1 MAATGFKAVSYTTD
15 AGTVGRIRLSQDAQT
30 FTGQGTLVAAVTD
43 SNLFAF
49 ASNPGS
55 KRKKQLNAR
64 GLRLVRSVGTAPN
77 VFNRSTFV
85 PITTKAAL
93 DVFVVNA
100 AVPAY
105 GGFAWTIGSKI
116 QEA

>member
-1 MAATGFKAVSYTTD
+1 MAGSGFRRVSYTTD

-30 FTGQGTLVAAVTD
+30 FTGQGSISAAITD

-55 KRKKQLNAR
+55 RRKTQLNAR
-64 GLRLVRSVGTAPN
+64 GVRLIRSVGVAPN

-85 PITTKAAL
+85 PILTKAAL
-93 DVFVVNA
+93 DALVVGT

-105 GGFAWTIGSKI
+105 GGQAWTISSKI

>member
-1 MAATGFKAVSYTTD
+1 MATFKRVSYTTD
-15 AGTVGRIRLSQDAQT
+15 AGTVGRIRMSASSQGVA
-30 FTGQGTLVAAVTD
+30 GQGSLITAITD
-43 SNLFAF
+43 PNLYAF

-64 GLRLVRSVGTAPN
+64 GIRLVRTLGTGDATKTL
-77 VFNRSTFV
+77 RTFV

-93 DVFVVNA
+93 DALVVGTAVTINA
-100 AVPAY
+100 VAY
-105 GGFAWTIGSKI
+105 TIGDKI